1 MRLSVEEVNLNLK
14 PLLCWSTHMHGCK
27 CPTPFF
33 SSFDGQDAVMRVVYI
48 VGSTIWNLEDVK
60 LTCYKCL

>member
-33 SSFDGQDAVMRVVYI
+33 SSFDGQDAVMRVGRCGKY
-48 VGSTIWNLEDVK
+48 NLEDVK
-60 LTCYKCL
+60 PTCL